1 MSEEKKTEG
10 GLTKRFD
17 GDGSNPAKDYERWR
31 RWCRAYLTVQRAKGV
46 GPEAHG
52 SLVFSLLDGTA
63 LRALDQ
69 VPMDRVEE
77 IGGEE
82 VIFQILDDRFPAEAT
97 HDRLGSVLDQ
107 VFDLKVEKGETTAV
121 FTGKVRAA
129 FSSAEAEG
137 VVLPDVARGYLLLRF
152 AKLSAERKAVVMAA
166 ARQSYA
172 EKDVAAALRTT
183 FPEGLYSAARQS
195 SHAYQVE
202 YDQGQ
207 ADDDEETM
215 EEEFDVYL
223 TDAGYQP
230 EEEIEEQDAIDALLT
245 WKQTRSSIAQTKL
258 SRGFGN
264 QGQLKKLAARVKCFK
279 CRQVGHFSRDCP
291 KRGTGGSK
299 GSTKDGNH
307 PPAAGAKVNYVFMV
321 WSQPD
326 TPNIRTE
333 YHWTV
338 DENEEGELEQNYNP
352 PIGPEMYGHEMQAL
366 VAGWSH
372 VPGDFWYTRGSEVIR
387 EHVLPRTRLFTPAA
401 SNCPVPLHELCDS
414 RSTHLFKED
423 GSQAVHF
430 SHNWK
435 ARGEAHKDIGVEWT
449 GRTVFYMKDLP
460 FTPIDEEIDMLA
472 QAYKDE
478 LDTAQDEALKESGSE
493 DSMME
498 ETDEEAEYLEGETVV
513 ALVHAAGH
521 GVVDTGCGR
530 GLVGERTL
538 QRHEK
543 VLNEHGYEIKEMLH
557 QPHKFRYGNSAVDVS
572 HRTVQIPVFLAGVQ
586 LWLRVHV
593 VQGDVPLL
601 ISKRFMKCL
610 GAIIDMRQGQVT
622 FTRAHLAVPLL
633 EQRDGSYQINLL
645 DFQKPPKIKDAEV
658 EVLAT
663 DLGEEDEEEGGINNG
678 DDPMGTIPEEEMEEY
693 VPTSPEPEGGDEF
706 EEIETPEEYEVETPD
721 DYEDGNPET
730 QDQEEHEVTGDQ
742 DNLTASEP
750 EEEFCEE
757 ETGDLGVFKAGERK
771 KIQGNLT
778 EILQAEPERP
788 SVVEVFCPGR
798 FAERAGD
805 FGLKV
810 IGSFDLSSG
819 WDWKKASDRKKVW
832 DLIEEEEP
840 DLMILSPPCGP
851 LSRLQNSTPPWKRA
865 DPEQHERDVIEARAM
880 VAWCTR
886 IARDR
891 MRKGKYFIFE
901 SSATCAAWRL
911 PAMGHLMDF
920 DECQRVTVPACSV
933 GLRDRESKLP
943 FKKSWSFLTNAEAI
957 AAMLDKLECSQDHD
971 HQVVEGRSGGQLRSV
986 QTQVYPRRLINII
999 LGGFACQQQYEAV
1012 CYPVSQADVQLESG
1026 KEMTSVGRDRV
1037 LNAVRKMHINL
1048 GHAST
1053 DDMVRI
1059 LKHHGARPEVLEL
1072 VRSYQCDLCESRRP
1086 PKAVRESA
1094 VPRDLAPL
1102 RYIGFDV
1109 KWLPTWKRDMSIKA
1123 VNIVCRATGFQQ
1135 MYPFRETENSDLLVR
1150 LYRHWTRSFGRPRYI
1165 KFDASRCNL
1174 GQTFLDALERDGT
1187 TPLDVPG
1194 EAHEQMGDVE
1204 VQGRHFATML
1214 TKVIDQ
1220 MMPEDYPSWLE
1231 CVDVT
1236 IEAKNA
1242 LMRRGGYSPNQ
1253 LVFGRDPEVPG
1264 DDLLTEDPNPIA
1276 NGAIVEDAIAAFSFR
1291 ARQKAREA
1299 VLQSL
1304 DHRAA
1309 RIALNTR
1316 PRPKREFRPGDE
1328 VAVWRRGRGIKKN
1341 MARWRGPGIV
1351 AGEAGGN
1358 YWVSM
1363 PGSFIKCSPEQLRL
1377 RTATEREAD
1386 RFLVRDIRAAA
1397 AQLFPEA
1404 GPSNKTQKN
1413 FIDITKEDFPPGD
1426 LFPETPAEA
1435 PELGQPQP
1443 EGSQP
1448 DPEAPDHRSGS
1459 QPMTINSSLSDQL
1472 ESLSATEREAW
1483 KESSERADRLDGH
1496 CRPRGSEPEPK
1507 RSRSEQRVGGMSFPP
1522 SLPTPPGE
1530 HIPRTPESLPQ
1541 RPTTPQSLPP
1551 VPVSSGSSI
1560 ASSGTS
1566 ALVTTQS
1573 SELVDSA
1580 AQNVAL
1586 HEQGSSEDVNFVLR
1600 SEESSTGEVHVLLAG
1615 GRKEINP
1622 KEDYWRSPEGK
1633 ELLVRGVR
1641 KEVQNCIEDKH
1652 ALRPCSVDESRRI
1665 RQQHPE
1671 RVIPSRLVLTPKTE
1685 DTGEQIVKARWT
1697 ARGDKDPD
1705 LLNLV
1710 RSGKTQSPTISTNG
1724 RYTVLQV
1731 IASNQFTLQLG
1742 DVTGAFLETKELKR
1756 DQRLWMSG
1764 PKNFQLPDHDPEQLF
1779 EVIRPLYGLNDSPQK
1794 WFSTFDETV
1803 RKLGWQPSRLDPCLY
1818 MLWDHKHKSEGTALG
1833 GIMGVHVDDVVLGGR
1848 GDAFEKS
1855 IVQLKQQFPFRK
1867 WMTGKGTFCG
1877 SSLTQDETG
1886 AITVSQEQ
1894 FAENM
1899 VKPKLRTKEDTTTV
1913 VNAEEATSLKSV
1925 LGAGLWLAK
1934 ETRTMSPYR
1943 RSIRKRPKARHT
1955 SWIHRWSDN

>member
-107 VFDLKVEKGETTAV
+107 VFDLKVEKG
-121 FTGKVRAA
+121 GDYG
-129 FSSAEAEG
+129 G
-137 VVLPDVARGYLLLRF
+137 VHGQGYLLLRF

-215 EEEFDVYL
+215 EAEFDVYL

-264 QGQLKKLAARVKCFK
+264 QGQLKKL
-279 CRQVGHFSRDCP
+279 
-291 KRGTGGSK
+291 
-299 GSTKDGNH
+299 
-307 PPAAGAKVNYVFMV
+307 VNYVFMV

-372 VPGDFWYTRGSEVIR
+372 VPGDFWHE
-387 EHVLPRTRLFTPAA
+387 EKRT
-401 SNCPVPLHELCDS
+401 N
-414 RSTHLFKED
+414 
-423 GSQAVHF
+423 
-430 SHNWK
+430 
-435 ARGEAHKDIGVEWT
+435 KDIGVEWT

-572 HRTVQIPVFLAGVQ
+572 RRTVQIPVFLAGVQ

-593 VQGDVPLL
+593 VQGD
-601 ISKRFMKCL
+601 
-610 GAIIDMRQGQVT
+610 GQVT

-693 VPTSPEPEGGDEF
+693 
-706 EEIETPEEYEVETPD
+706 VETPD

-798 FAERAGD
+798 FAERAGG

-832 DLIEEEEP
+832 DLIVEEEP

-891 MRKGKYFIFE
+891 VRKGKYFIFE

-971 HQVVEGRSGGQLRSV
+971 HQVVE
-986 QTQVYPRRLINII
+986 
-999 LGGFACQQQYEAV
+999 
-1012 CYPVSQADVQLESG
+1012 
-1026 KEMTSVGRDRV
+1026 
-1037 LNAVRKMHINL
+1037 
-1048 GHAST
+1048 
-1053 DDMVRI
+1053 
-1059 LKHHGARPEVLEL
+1059 
-1072 VRSYQCDLCESRRP
+1072 
-1086 PKAVRESA
+1086 
-1094 VPRDLAPL
+1094 
-1102 RYIGFDV
+1102 
-1109 KWLPTWKRDMSIKA
+1109 
-1123 VNIVCRATGFQQ
+1123 
-1135 MYPFRETENSDLLVR
+1135 
-1150 LYRHWTRSFGRPRYI
+1150 
-1165 KFDASRCNL
+1165 
-1174 GQTFLDALERDGT
+1174 
-1187 TPLDVPG
+1187 
-1194 EAHEQMGDVE
+1194 
-1204 VQGRHFATML
+1204 
-1214 TKVIDQ
+1214 
-1220 MMPEDYPSWLE
+1220 
-1231 CVDVT
+1231 
-1236 IEAKNA
+1236 
-1242 LMRRGGYSPNQ
+1242 
-1253 LVFGRDPEVPG
+1253 
-1264 DDLLTEDPNPIA
+1264 
-1276 NGAIVEDAIAAFSFR
+1276 
-1291 ARQKAREA
+1291 
-1299 VLQSL
+1299 
-1304 DHRAA
+1304 
-1309 RIALNTR
+1309 
-1316 PRPKREFRPGDE
+1316 
-1328 VAVWRRGRGIKKN
+1328 
-1341 MARWRGPGIV
+1341 
-1351 AGEAGGN
+1351 
-1358 YWVSM
+1358 
-1363 PGSFIKCSPEQLRL
+1363 
-1377 RTATEREAD
+1377 
-1386 RFLVRDIRAAA
+1386 
-1397 AQLFPEA
+1397 
-1404 GPSNKTQKN
+1404 
-1413 FIDITKEDFPPGD
+1413 
-1426 LFPETPAEA
+1426 
-1435 PELGQPQP
+1435 
-1443 EGSQP
+1443 
-1448 DPEAPDHRSGS
+1448 
-1459 QPMTINSSLSDQL
+1459 
-1472 ESLSATEREAW
+1472 
-1483 KESSERADRLDGH
+1483 
-1496 CRPRGSEPEPK
+1496 
-1507 RSRSEQRVGGMSFPP
+1507 
-1522 SLPTPPGE
+1522 
-1530 HIPRTPESLPQ
+1530 
-1541 RPTTPQSLPP
+1541 
-1551 VPVSSGSSI
+1551 
-1560 ASSGTS
+1560 
-1566 ALVTTQS
+1566 
-1573 SELVDSA
+1573 
-1580 AQNVAL
+1580 
-1586 HEQGSSEDVNFVLR
+1586 
-1600 SEESSTGEVHVLLAG
+1600 
-1615 GRKEINP
+1615 
-1622 KEDYWRSPEGK
+1622 
-1633 ELLVRGVR
+1633 
-1641 KEVQNCIEDKH
+1641 
-1652 ALRPCSVDESRRI
+1652 
-1665 RQQHPE
+1665 
-1671 RVIPSRLVLTPKTE
+1671 
-1685 DTGEQIVKARWT
+1685 
-1697 ARGDKDPD
+1697 
-1705 LLNLV
+1705 
-1710 RSGKTQSPTISTNG
+1710 
-1724 RYTVLQV
+1724 
-1731 IASNQFTLQLG
+1731 
-1742 DVTGAFLETKELKR
+1742 
-1756 DQRLWMSG
+1756 
-1764 PKNFQLPDHDPEQLF
+1764 
-1779 EVIRPLYGLNDSPQK
+1779 
-1794 WFSTFDETV
+1794 
-1803 RKLGWQPSRLDPCLY
+1803 
-1818 MLWDHKHKSEGTALG
+1818 
-1833 GIMGVHVDDVVLGGR
+1833 
-1848 GDAFEKS
+1848 
-1855 IVQLKQQFPFRK
+1855 
-1867 WMTGKGTFCG
+1867 
-1877 SSLTQDETG
+1877 
-1886 AITVSQEQ
+1886 
-1894 FAENM
+1894 
-1899 VKPKLRTKEDTTTV
+1899 
-1913 VNAEEATSLKSV
+1913 
-1925 LGAGLWLAK
+1925 
-1934 ETRTMSPYR
+1934 
-1943 RSIRKRPKARHT
+1943 
-1955 SWIHRWSDN
+1955 

>member
-1 MSEEKKTEG
+1 MTKVGSLNCTSLEEKRWQRGCTCRVLPERIHHRRAAIGKPAMYWLALEAAQWTYDQDAEENPTWSLDCRNGCIYTAKATLRVREDEFSSFDVHLSGGALAQAMKIYVLAFRGTVDLNDWIKNLGAAVNWSPFADILLGVHSGWHAAVSDQSLHRKLKEALAGLDHDKILLLGHSLGGALVQIAMAFMWLEATNRESPLYNNELMKNARGILFGSPAPFVQKERGTVGQRGHNREARAWMQEHCVNFVNNNDVVPRLPFNLDFAPLGCLRSFGSAMGLTLPENVKSQLNDYEHLCSHILLKPGEVDFIQCKPCQPHALAERMESDDDGKGTGSIEDHGMPKYRGQMLEKLGEVLGDDSMPLLQFLTYQVRAGAPDINRSLCAFQDSLSHSPQDLKEKIVGSVGTILQGLHKASTRLQTLQKDLSQMKEKSLEAGHISQQSSCGNLLDSMRSLEKINTDMFTVATKVAEFVSSCVQLGMDNQSICILLGVVSAVGATATGVFCASSAAGLTLGGLVISKVVFQGVCIACMTQSGLCTLMVATKHLGHLTVPAVESAVRLALWLAKHFGHRQWPIAVLLHSIAAIVSLRGEAGFEVFKAALLKLYVDVGQWLDWLQKDLEHLKEYMGFVEKKLKDAEGNLESIEGELTVMHGKVQEILSLVQFVTGDTSSPEVIELKKKECRELFGEMRKRAEWMDKTREPVEGMDGLKLDLAAVLDIDPALGQDEKKTEG

-31 RWCRAYLTVQRAKGV
+31 RSCRAYLTVQKAKGV

-82 VIFQILDDRFPAEAT
+82 VIFQILDDRFPAETT

-172 EKDVAAALRTT
+172 EKDVAAALRT
-183 FPEGLYSAARQS
+183 S

-207 ADDDEETM
+207 VDDDEETM

-245 WKQTRSSIAQTKL
+245 WKQTRSSIAQTKM

-291 KRGTGGSK
+291 KRGKGGSK
-299 GSTKDGNH
+299 GSNKDGNN
-307 PPAAGAKVNYVFMV
+307 PTGGGTKVNYVFMV
-321 WSQPD
+321 WNQPD

-333 YHWTV
+333 HHWTL
-338 DENEEGELEQNYNP
+338 DENEDGELEQNYNP

-366 VAGWSH
+366 VEGWSH
-372 VPGDFWYTRGSEVIR
+372 VPRDFWYTRGAEVIR

-414 RSTHLFKED
+414 RSTHLLKED
-423 GSQAVHF
+423 GSHAVHF

-435 ARGEAHKDIGVEWT
+435 ARGEAHKDVGVEWT

-472 QAYKDE
+472 QAYRDE
-478 LDTAQDEALKESGSE
+478 LDIAQEEALKESGSE

-498 ETDEEAEYLEGETVV
+498 ETDEEAEYLDGETVV

-530 GLVGERTL
+530 GLVGEKTL

-593 VQGDVPLL
+593 VPGDVPLL

-610 GAIIDMRQGQVT
+610 GAIIDMRQGLAT
-622 FTRAHLAVPLL
+622 FTKAHLAVPLL

-663 DLGEEDEEEGGINNG
+663 DLGEEDEEEGGLNLG
-678 DDPMGTIPEEEMEEY
+678 DAPMGTIPEDEMEEY
-693 VPTSPEPEGGDEF
+693 VPTSPKPEGGDGV
-706 EEIETPEEYEVETPD
+706 EETETPEEYEIETP
-721 DYEDGNPET
+721 EDHETGNTET
-730 QDQEEHEVTGDQ
+730 QNQEELEVTGDQ

-750 EEEFCEE
+750 EEEFCED
-757 ETGDLGVFKAGERK
+757 ETGDIGVFKAGERK
-771 KIQGNLT
+771 KIQENLT
-778 EILQAEPERP
+778 EILKAEPERP

-819 WDWKKASDRKKVW
+819 RDWKKASDRKKVW

-865 DPEQHERDVIEARAM
+865 DPEQRERDVIEARAM

-971 HQVVEGRSGGQLRSV
+971 HQVVEGSEVLIARAVEAAKMVKIDTKGLKEIEMRALMEVMTYRYAKNEEEFKKTGMEAEPELVMELSGL
-986 QTQVYPRRLINII
+986 
-999 LGGFACQQQYEAV
+999 AEQYHLA
-1012 CYPVSQADVQLESG
+1012 
-1026 KEMTSVGRDRV
+1026 
-1037 LNAVRKMHINL
+1037 
-1048 GHAST
+1048 T
-1053 DDMVRI
+1053 DDEGWSI
-1059 LKHHGARPEVLEL
+1059 ASGA
-1072 VRSYQCDLCESRRP
+1072 S
-1086 PKAVRESA
+1086 
-1094 VPRDLAPL
+1094 
-1102 RYIGFDV
+1102 
-1109 KWLPTWKRDMSIKA
+1109 
-1123 VNIVCRATGFQQ
+1123 
-1135 MYPFRETENSDLLVR
+1135 
-1150 LYRHWTRSFGRPRYI
+1150 
-1165 KFDASRCNL
+1165 
-1174 GQTFLDALERDGT
+1174 
-1187 TPLDVPG
+1187 
-1194 EAHEQMGDVE
+1194 
-1204 VQGRHFATML
+1204 QGL
-1214 TKVIDQ
+1214 
-1220 MMPEDYPSWLE
+1220 
-1231 CVDVT
+1231 
-1236 IEAKNA
+1236 
-1242 LMRRGGYSPNQ
+1242 
-1253 LVFGRDPEVPG
+1253 
-1264 DDLLTEDPNPIA
+1264 
-1276 NGAIVEDAIAAFSFR
+1276 
-1291 ARQKAREA
+1291 
-1299 VLQSL
+1299 
-1304 DHRAA
+1304 
-1309 RIALNTR
+1309 
-1316 PRPKREFRPGDE
+1316 
-1328 VAVWRRGRGIKKN
+1328 
-1341 MARWRGPGIV
+1341 
-1351 AGEAGGN
+1351 
-1358 YWVSM
+1358 
-1363 PGSFIKCSPEQLRL
+1363 
-1377 RTATEREAD
+1377 
-1386 RFLVRDIRAAA
+1386 RAAA
-1397 AQLFPEA
+1397 KPKSRFP
-1404 GPSNKTQKN
+1404 
-1413 FIDITKEDFPPGD
+1413 
-1426 LFPETPAEA
+1426 
-1435 PELGQPQP
+1435 
-1443 EGSQP
+1443 
-1448 DPEAPDHRSGS
+1448 
-1459 QPMTINSSLSDQL
+1459 
-1472 ESLSATEREAW
+1472 
-1483 KESSERADRLDGH
+1483 
-1496 CRPRGSEPEPK
+1496 
-1507 RSRSEQRVGGMSFPP
+1507 
-1522 SLPTPPGE
+1522 
-1530 HIPRTPESLPQ
+1530 
-1541 RPTTPQSLPP
+1541 
-1551 VPVSSGSSI
+1551 
-1560 ASSGTS
+1560 
-1566 ALVTTQS
+1566 
-1573 SELVDSA
+1573 
-1580 AQNVAL
+1580 
-1586 HEQGSSEDVNFVLR
+1586 
-1600 SEESSTGEVHVLLAG
+1600 
-1615 GRKEINP
+1615 
-1622 KEDYWRSPEGK
+1622 RSP
-1633 ELLVRGVR
+1633 
-1641 KEVQNCIEDKH
+1641 
-1652 ALRPCSVDESRRI
+1652 
-1665 RQQHPE
+1665 
-1671 RVIPSRLVLTPKTE
+1671 
-1685 DTGEQIVKARWT
+1685 
-1697 ARGDKDPD
+1697 
-1705 LLNLV
+1705 
-1710 RSGKTQSPTISTNG
+1710 
-1724 RYTVLQV
+1724 
-1731 IASNQFTLQLG
+1731 
-1742 DVTGAFLETKELKR
+1742 
-1756 DQRLWMSG
+1756 
-1764 PKNFQLPDHDPEQLF
+1764 
-1779 EVIRPLYGLNDSPQK
+1779 
-1794 WFSTFDETV
+1794 
-1803 RKLGWQPSRLDPCLY
+1803 
-1818 MLWDHKHKSEGTALG
+1818 
-1833 GIMGVHVDDVVLGGR
+1833 
-1848 GDAFEKS
+1848 
-1855 IVQLKQQFPFRK
+1855 
-1867 WMTGKGTFCG
+1867 
-1877 SSLTQDETG
+1877 
-1886 AITVSQEQ
+1886 
-1894 FAENM
+1894 
-1899 VKPKLRTKEDTTTV
+1899 
-1913 VNAEEATSLKSV
+1913 
-1925 LGAGLWLAK
+1925 
-1934 ETRTMSPYR
+1934 
-1943 RSIRKRPKARHT
+1943 
-1955 SWIHRWSDN
+1955 

>member
-31 RWCRAYLTVQRAKGV
+31 RWCRAHLTVQKAKGV

-69 VPMDRVEE
+69 VSMDRVEE

-207 ADDDEETM
+207 VDDDEETM

-230 EEEIEEQDAIDALLT
+230 EEEIEERDAIDALLT

-291 KRGTGGSK
+291 KRGKKEGK
-299 GSTKDGNH
+299 GSTKDGNNQS
-307 PPAAGAKVNYVFMV
+307 GGGTKVNYVFMV

-333 YHWTV
+333 HHRTV
-338 DENEEGELEQNYNP
+338 DENEDGELEQNYNP
-352 PIGPEMYGHEMQAL
+352 PIGPELYGHEMQAL

-372 VPGDFWYTRGSEVIR
+372 VPRDFWYTRGSEVIR

-401 SNCPVPLHELCDS
+401 SNCPVPLQELCDS

-478 LDTAQDEALKESGSE
+478 LDIAQDEALKESGSE

-498 ETDEEAEYLEGETVV
+498 ETDEEAEYLDGETIV

-521 GVVDTGCGR
+521 GVVDTRCGR
-530 GLVGERTL
+530 GLVGEKTL

-593 VQGDVPLL
+593 VPGGAPLL

-622 FTRAHLAVPLL
+622 FTRAHLAVALL

-663 DLGEEDEEEGGINNG
+663 DLGEEDEEEGDLNVG
-678 DDPMGTIPEEEMEEY
+678 DDPMGTIPEDEMEEY
-693 VPTSPEPEGGDEF
+693 VPTSPEPEGDEEV
-706 EEIETPEEYEVETPD
+706 EEIETPEEYETETP
-721 DYEDGNPET
+721 EHNENENQET
-730 QDQEEHEVTGDQ
+730 QDHEEHDGTGDQ

-750 EEEFCEE
+750 EEEFCED
-757 ETGDLGVFKAGERK
+757 ETGDIGVFKAGERK

-832 DLIEEEEP
+832 DLIEDQEP

-865 DPEQHERDVIEARAM
+865 DPEQHERDVIEARARWWK
-880 VAWCTR
+880 A
-886 IARDR
+886 DQ
-891 MRKGKYFIFE
+891 G
-901 SSATCAAWRL
+901 
-911 PAMGHLMDF
+911 
-920 DECQRVTVPACSV
+920 
-933 GLRDRESKLP
+933 
-943 FKKSWSFLTNAEAI
+943 
-957 AAMLDKLECSQDHD
+957 
-971 HQVVEGRSGGQLRSV
+971 
-986 QTQVYPRRLINII
+986 
-999 LGGFACQQQYEAV
+999 
-1012 CYPVSQADVQLESG
+1012 VS
-1026 KEMTSVGRDRV
+1026 
-1037 LNAVRKMHINL
+1037 
-1048 GHAST
+1048 
-1053 DDMVRI
+1053 
-1059 LKHHGARPEVLEL
+1059 
-1072 VRSYQCDLCESRRP
+1072 
-1086 PKAVRESA
+1086 
-1094 VPRDLAPL
+1094 
-1102 RYIGFDV
+1102 
-1109 KWLPTWKRDMSIKA
+1109 
-1123 VNIVCRATGFQQ
+1123 
-1135 MYPFRETENSDLLVR
+1135 
-1150 LYRHWTRSFGRPRYI
+1150 
-1165 KFDASRCNL
+1165 
-1174 GQTFLDALERDGT
+1174 
-1187 TPLDVPG
+1187 
-1194 EAHEQMGDVE
+1194 
-1204 VQGRHFATML
+1204 
-1214 TKVIDQ
+1214 
-1220 MMPEDYPSWLE
+1220 
-1231 CVDVT
+1231 
-1236 IEAKNA
+1236 
-1242 LMRRGGYSPNQ
+1242 
-1253 LVFGRDPEVPG
+1253 
-1264 DDLLTEDPNPIA
+1264 
-1276 NGAIVEDAIAAFSFR
+1276 
-1291 ARQKAREA
+1291 
-1299 VLQSL
+1299 
-1304 DHRAA
+1304 
-1309 RIALNTR
+1309 
-1316 PRPKREFRPGDE
+1316 
-1328 VAVWRRGRGIKKN
+1328 
-1341 MARWRGPGIV
+1341 
-1351 AGEAGGN
+1351 
-1358 YWVSM
+1358 
-1363 PGSFIKCSPEQLRL
+1363 
-1377 RTATEREAD
+1377 
-1386 RFLVRDIRAAA
+1386 
-1397 AQLFPEA
+1397 
-1404 GPSNKTQKN
+1404 
-1413 FIDITKEDFPPGD
+1413 
-1426 LFPETPAEA
+1426 
-1435 PELGQPQP
+1435 
-1443 EGSQP
+1443 
-1448 DPEAPDHRSGS
+1448 
-1459 QPMTINSSLSDQL
+1459 
-1472 ESLSATEREAW
+1472 
-1483 KESSERADRLDGH
+1483 
-1496 CRPRGSEPEPK
+1496 
-1507 RSRSEQRVGGMSFPP
+1507 
-1522 SLPTPPGE
+1522 
-1530 HIPRTPESLPQ
+1530 
-1541 RPTTPQSLPP
+1541 
-1551 VPVSSGSSI
+1551 
-1560 ASSGTS
+1560 
-1566 ALVTTQS
+1566 
-1573 SELVDSA
+1573 
-1580 AQNVAL
+1580 
-1586 HEQGSSEDVNFVLR
+1586 
-1600 SEESSTGEVHVLLAG
+1600 
-1615 GRKEINP
+1615 
-1622 KEDYWRSPEGK
+1622 
-1633 ELLVRGVR
+1633 
-1641 KEVQNCIEDKH
+1641 
-1652 ALRPCSVDESRRI
+1652 
-1665 RQQHPE
+1665 
-1671 RVIPSRLVLTPKTE
+1671 
-1685 DTGEQIVKARWT
+1685 
-1697 ARGDKDPD
+1697 
-1705 LLNLV
+1705 
-1710 RSGKTQSPTISTNG
+1710 
-1724 RYTVLQV
+1724 
-1731 IASNQFTLQLG
+1731 
-1742 DVTGAFLETKELKR
+1742 
-1756 DQRLWMSG
+1756 
-1764 PKNFQLPDHDPEQLF
+1764 
-1779 EVIRPLYGLNDSPQK
+1779 
-1794 WFSTFDETV
+1794 
-1803 RKLGWQPSRLDPCLY
+1803 
-1818 MLWDHKHKSEGTALG
+1818 
-1833 GIMGVHVDDVVLGGR
+1833 
-1848 GDAFEKS
+1848 
-1855 IVQLKQQFPFRK
+1855 
-1867 WMTGKGTFCG
+1867 
-1877 SSLTQDETG
+1877 
-1886 AITVSQEQ
+1886 
-1894 FAENM
+1894 
-1899 VKPKLRTKEDTTTV
+1899 
-1913 VNAEEATSLKSV
+1913 
-1925 LGAGLWLAK
+1925 
-1934 ETRTMSPYR
+1934 
-1943 RSIRKRPKARHT
+1943 
-1955 SWIHRWSDN
+1955 